1 MLARKAEQA
10 INAARCLRSGAH
22 VGMYA
27 VGTSHPLS
35 KRSFNWMALP
45 RVSLSHGVKY
55 YNLLIEVSSSK
66 FQVSRGKKDPVTN

>member
-1 MLARKAEQA
+1 
-10 INAARCLRSGAH
+10 
-22 VGMYA
+22 MYA

-66 FQVSRGKKDPVTN
+66 FQEERRTQLRINKF

>member
-1 MLARKAEQA
+1 
-10 INAARCLRSGAH
+10 
-22 VGMYA
+22 MYA

-55 YNLLIEVSSSK
+55 YNLLIEVSRGK
-66 FQVSRGKKDPVTN
+66 RKEERGKKDTVTN

>member
-1 MLARKAEQA
+1 
-10 INAARCLRSGAH
+10 
-22 VGMYA
+22 MYA

-55 YNLLIEVSSSK
+55 YNLLIEVSSFK
-66 FQVSRGKKDPVTN
+66 FQEERGKRKEERRTQLRINKF